1 MSALANSA
9 FFILETFAATY
20 LPTGQYSGTLYLVG
34 LAQTVDLATVAFH
47 AFLRTSA
54 MVCFGHFSRLL
65 LLAGCVM
72 FDVRVEGLR
81 CVVCCAVEFPGVL
94 WLGVTQYLTGIYRQM
109 LMLAIAKR
117 VSRVSY
123 KELHGVAS
131 WCYDKV

>member
-1 MSALANSA
+1 
-9 FFILETFAATY
+9 
-20 LPTGQYSGTLYLVG
+20 
-34 LAQTVDLATVAFH
+34 
-47 AFLRTSA
+47 
-54 MVCFGHFSRLL
+54 MVCFGHFPRLL

-81 CVVCCAVEFPGVL
+81 SVLCCAVEFSGVL

-117 VSRVSY
+117 FSRVSC

-131 WCYDKV
+131 RCDDNV